1 MGAPF
6 AVLVVADAYAQRVEL
21 YADGLALAVDGLDDG
36 RSKSALLLVAGVAA
50 AVVMV
55 LDIVFIVFWVNV

>member
-6 AVLVVADAYAQRVEL
+6 TFQVVADAYAQRVEL
-21 YADGLALAVDGLDDG
+21 DADGLALAVNGLDDG
-36 RSKSALLLVAGVAA
+36 RVEVGVVVGGEGSA
-50 AVVMV
+50 AVVLV